1 MENYRNIK
9 VKVLRSDDEEHKF
22 IIEWEGKIYKITQ
35 LAFQRRLPLPD
46 FLDCKLLTTSS
57 GKIFISQNIDL
68 LMRSYYHENEE
79 VDFKI
84 KLTLTD
90 KYQLEDQYGLTAMM
104 DRETNINAALTPRVR
119 CRIMKFRQNYM
130 EVKLVEVLGAE
141 KSEFSLSENDLQE
154 IFEAIHQKILQE
166 DTQKKEQTDES
177 DTNPEND
184 KKQEETDIASWNTE
198 NFRKLML
205 GDTPSDMF
213 DVECHRWIS
222 NISQNISQNQ
232 LQALLQNI
240 RYHCLC
246 TLQSNLLLPRC
257 KEAERILLEQRF
269 TDVIELLSYYIQAI
283 QILKE
288 GKAEDTIEHI
298 LSTLAGCAYIYQPR
312 KQFCIMQCIFM
323 LDVSIMEKQIG
334 KILSTLRK
342 QEVYLWTRTPFQMQ
356 WLKLLQS
363 YVDFTYAQTDKLTSD
378 PATKETMIQV
388 LVTELMLSNHSTH
401 KIYDSQLI
409 QALLYRLV
417 SLMNVSDPNKTL
429 QKAFRSLFTATEFDA
444 TLPFNCDDAFI
455 IANMLCSQENNE
467 PVENFES
474 AKFEGEQTILTVNE
488 QTIAIQPK
496 NLNKENLYLPLP
508 SRMGLWH
515 GLSIHLD
522 EKPPVNLRGKVGT
535 TIEYYKQLW
544 MYINQSL
551 FSNKRK
557 SDSNKRRKLDIDDE
571 TSIIITKQL
580 AGQLMFECQ
589 VIEEGYECTG
599 TLNVLEDV
607 VPYYPGEVSIKSF
620 QYLDKPLVL
629 RAYVKDI
636 NPDGTYVFALS
647 EMIEDYEE
655 EVRVNDIFYNSRLTC
670 LLNNRGADIGR
681 VPAISSEGL
690 SVSVSPAQDM
700 TVEELRKGMIV
711 EVENI
716 SKGTNGYLNA
726 TYVREAPESRFN
738 AAEAFHQLMLG
749 YSKKEIYNPLAEK
762 DEWAAS
768 HPLEPVYVSE
778 LMCIIE
784 AKATLEE
791 DNLKA
796 YNYLNF
802 CRLMAIILENKERI
816 SYYDSRLALLEILND
831 FAVLDKVDTSKIQHI
846 ADTDPELFDR
856 NAILRHDFMQL
867 RIIGCLD
874 CEDHYEELYRW
885 SCCNEDPQL
894 QQLASLVLSHNFVK
908 KSGLLSQAVDI
919 LDKIRALLKLQKSS
933 SNKKNYGKEDFHTE
947 FKTSIIYPENSMRV
961 DVQAQTKKIMQELCA
976 FLNADGGHLYLGV
989 SDIGYEMGLEE
1000 DLKNQLFKG
1009 SRDKYEVYVNNQIVY
1024 YLGQTGAHYIHT
1036 HFDEDVKNAVLI
1048 IDVAPCPTPIAVGNE
1063 YFERMGT
1070 SARKVNDN
1078 YRDKFLAIRQ
1088 QRAQELAPHIE
1099 DKKTDSLMPETVP
1112 EKEIVKPVESAPV
1125 TDFIQTSRIRNNA
1138 LHEYEEGWRPSTAVI
1153 CLMGT
1158 DEYKVLDE
1166 DDWQDY
1172 RLKLAVHEDEEE
1184 GWLILVYESGRV
1196 CKVSVEELLQRER
1209 GRVFKRNADEKLIF
1223 ASIATNADSV
1233 CVGFIDGKNNRY
1245 VRFDDVERFG
1255 QSKMQG
1261 DGTLPMDVPN
1271 SGVHYVEVIAINKV
1285 PILRNIGRKTI
1296 GCILKTVEGKRCLAV
1311 LPDCKSTIRM

>member
-1 MENYRNIK
+1 MDNYKYIK
-9 VKVLRSDDEEHKF
+9 AKVLRSDDEEHKF
-22 IIEWEGKIYKITQ
+22 IIEWEGKIYKIAQ

-46 FLDCKLLTTSS
+46 FLDCKLLTTSN

-119 CRIMKFRQNYM
+119 CRIVKFRQNYM

-141 KSEFSLSENDLQE
+141 KSEFSLSEKDLQE
-154 IFEAIHQKILQE
+154 IFEVIHQKILQE

-177 DTNPEND
+177 DTNSEND
-184 KKQEETDIASWNTE
+184 KKQEGTDIASWNTE

-222 NISQNISQNQ
+222 NISQNSSQTQ

-240 RYHCLC
+240 HYHCLC

-288 GKAEDTIEHI
+288 GKAEDTIENI
-298 LSTLAGCAYIYQPR
+298 LSTLADCAYIYQPR

-378 PATKETMIQV
+378 SATKETMIQV

-496 NLNKENLYLPLP
+496 NLNKENLYLPFP

-535 TIEYYKQLW
+535 TIEHYKQLW
-544 MYINQSL
+544 MYINHSL

-557 SDSNKRRKLDIDDE
+557 SGSNKRRKLDIDDE
-571 TSIIITKQL
+571 TSIIITMQL

-690 SVSVSPAQDM
+690 SVSVAPAQDM

-738 AAEAFHQLMLG
+738 AAEAFYQLMLG

-778 LMCIIE
+778 LMYIIE

-802 CRLMAIILENKERI
+802 CRLLAIILENKERI

-1099 DKKTDSLMPETVP
+1099 DTKTDSVMPETVS

-1184 GWLILVYESGRV
+1184 GWLILVYESGKV

-1223 ASIATNADSV
+1223 ASIASNADSV

-1255 QSKMQG
+1255 QSGMQG

-1311 LPDCKSTIRM
+1311 LPDCKTK

>member
-1 MENYRNIK
+1 
-9 VKVLRSDDEEHKF
+9 
-22 IIEWEGKIYKITQ
+22 
-35 LAFQRRLPLPD
+35 
-46 FLDCKLLTTSS
+46 
-57 GKIFISQNIDL
+57 
-68 LMRSYYHENEE
+68 
-79 VDFKI
+79 
-84 KLTLTD
+84 
-90 KYQLEDQYGLTAMM
+90 
-104 DRETNINAALTPRVR
+104 
-119 CRIMKFRQNYM
+119 
-130 EVKLVEVLGAE
+130 
-141 KSEFSLSENDLQE
+141 
-154 IFEAIHQKILQE
+154 
-166 DTQKKEQTDES
+166 
-177 DTNPEND
+177 
-184 KKQEETDIASWNTE
+184 
-198 NFRKLML
+198 
-205 GDTPSDMF
+205 
-213 DVECHRWIS
+213 
-222 NISQNISQNQ
+222 
-232 LQALLQNI
+232 
-240 RYHCLC
+240 
-246 TLQSNLLLPRC
+246 
-257 KEAERILLEQRF
+257 
-269 TDVIELLSYYIQAI
+269 
-283 QILKE
+283 
-288 GKAEDTIEHI
+288 
-298 LSTLAGCAYIYQPR
+298 
-312 KQFCIMQCIFM
+312 
-323 LDVSIMEKQIG
+323 
-334 KILSTLRK
+334 
-342 QEVYLWTRTPFQMQ
+342 MQ

-378 PATKETMIQV
+378 SATKETMIQV

-496 NLNKENLYLPLP
+496 NLNKENLYLPFP

-535 TIEYYKQLW
+535 TIEHYKQLW
-544 MYINQSL
+544 MYINHSL

-557 SDSNKRRKLDIDDE
+557 SGSNKRRKLDIDDE

-690 SVSVSPAQDM
+690 SVSVAPAQDM

-749 YSKKEIYNPLAEK
+749 YSKKEVYNSLAEK

-768 HPLEPVYVSE
+768 HPLDPVYVSE
-778 LMCIIE
+778 LMYIIE

-961 DVQAQTKKIMQELCA
+961 DVQTQTKKIMQELCA

-1088 QRAQELAPHIE
+1088 ERAQELAPHIE
-1099 DKKTDSLMPETVP
+1099 DTKTDSVMPETVT

-1184 GWLILVYESGRV
+1184 GWLILVYESGKV

-1223 ASIATNADSV
+1223 ASIASNADSV

-1255 QSKMQG
+1255 QSGMQG

-1311 LPDCKSTIRM
+1311 LPDCKTK

>member
-1 MENYRNIK
+1 
-9 VKVLRSDDEEHKF
+9 
-22 IIEWEGKIYKITQ
+22 
-35 LAFQRRLPLPD
+35 
-46 FLDCKLLTTSS
+46 
-57 GKIFISQNIDL
+57 
-68 LMRSYYHENEE
+68 MRSYYHENEE

-119 CRIMKFRQNYM
+119 CRIVKFRQNYM

-141 KSEFSLSENDLQE
+141 KSEFSLSEKELQE
-154 IFEAIHQKILQE
+154 IFEVIHQKILQE

-177 DTNPEND
+177 DTNSEND
-184 KKQEETDIASWNTE
+184 KKQEGTDIASWNTE

-298 LSTLAGCAYIYQPR
+298 LSTLADCAYIYQPR

-378 PATKETMIQV
+378 SATKETMIQV

-409 QALLYRLV
+409 QALLYR
-417 SLMNVSDPNKTL
+417 
-429 QKAFRSLFTATEFDA
+429 
-444 TLPFNCDDAFI
+444 
-455 IANMLCSQENNE
+455 
-467 PVENFES
+467 
-474 AKFEGEQTILTVNE
+474 
-488 QTIAIQPK
+488 
-496 NLNKENLYLPLP
+496 
-508 SRMGLWH
+508 
-515 GLSIHLD
+515 
-522 EKPPVNLRGKVGT
+522 
-535 TIEYYKQLW
+535 
-544 MYINQSL
+544 SL

-557 SDSNKRRKLDIDDE
+557 SGSDKRRKLDIDDE

-629 RAYVKDI
+629 RAYLKDM
-636 NPDGTYVFALS
+636 NPDGTYVLALS

-690 SVSVSPAQDM
+690 SVSVAPAQDM

-738 AAEAFHQLMLG
+738 TAEAFHQLMLG
-749 YSKKEIYNPLAEK
+749 YSKKEVYNPLAEK

-768 HPLEPVYVSE
+768 HPLEPVYVCE

-802 CRLMAIILENKERI
+802 CRLLAIILENKERI

-831 FAVLDKVDTSKIQHI
+831 FSVLDKVDTSKIQHI

-1063 YFERMGT
+1063 FFERMGT

-1099 DKKTDSLMPETVP
+1099 DTKTDSVMPETVS

-1184 GWLILVYESGRV
+1184 GWLILVYESGKV

-1223 ASIATNADSV
+1223 ASIASNADSV

-1255 QSKMQG
+1255 QSGMQG

-1311 LPDCKSTIRM
+1311 LPDCKTK